1 MSDTVKDIQQ
11 LIAQRF
17 ALPVEELDPDKPLDA
32 FGIDSLSLIELMFTL
47 EDHFHFSFPN
57 GDPKVS
63 TLRGLASLVDE
74 LRLSSSKNSVAQ

>member
-1 MSDTVKDIQQ
+1 MSDTLKELQQ

-17 ALPVEELDPDKPLDA
+17 ALPLEELDPDKPMEA
-32 FGIDSLSLIELMFTL
+32 FGMDSLSLIELMFTL

-63 TLRGLASLVDE
+63 TLRGLAALVDE
-74 LRLSSSKNSVAQ
+74 LRLSSSTKSVAQ